1 MIHKWLDELCEEYEH
16 TWNRGDSGI
25 LGRLRGFLETKEPS
39 RDRQIEA
46 FQAVAEID
54 VERDWQ
60 WWRKW
65 MKREV
70 DSRPE
75 SELLFEFA
83 RNTRIQQIQEA
94 AAHFGVKDDCLGELI
109 DTEYRARKAWGDHP
123 HLNEYANLARPPFSE
138 PGSRHRV
145 ILRFLRD
152 AEIRDFALY
161 GLTEFGRQRTNE
173 PTAAER
179 QILPNR
185 IEIAGRTD
193 ARFSRRQVQ
202 IQILSPEY
210 VHVTNLS
217 GPHSLVLGND
227 VTLLQQQSAV
237 VAFPFRIRFLDV
249 VLEFV

>member
-1 MIHKWLDELCEEYEH
+1 MVNNWLDELCEEYEQ

-25 LGRLRGFLETKEPS
+25 LGRIRGFLETKEPS

-46 FQAVAEID
+46 FQAIAEVD

-65 MKREV
+65 LKREV

-94 AAHFGVKDDCLGELI
+94 AAHFGLKDDCLGELI

-123 HLNEYANLARPPFSE
+123 HLNEYANLNWPPFSA
-138 PGSRHRV
+138 PAARHRV
-145 ILRFLRD
+145 TLRFLRD
-152 AEIRDFALY
+152 AEVRDVALY
-161 GLTEFGRQRTNE
+161 GLAEFGRQRTNE
-173 PTAAER
+173 PTLTES
-179 QILPNR
+179 QNLPNR
-185 IEIAGRTD
+185 IEIADRLD
-193 ARFSRRQVQ
+193 ARFSRRQFQ

-217 GPHSLVLGND
+217 GQYPLVFGGD
-227 VTLLQQQSAV
+227 ITLLQRQSTI

-249 VLEFV
+249 VLDFV